1 MIGVGV
7 DRVVMTVVVAVPV
20 AAMGQWHAIG
30 LAGPGAFVFA
40 ELAGLIEAFHMVVMA
55 VLRRANFG
63 FKAQHLLAV
72 FAE

>member
-1 MIGVGV
+1 MGV
-7 DRVVMTVVVAVPV
+7 DRVVMTVVVAMPM

-30 LAGPGAFVFA
+30 LASPSAFVLA
-40 ELAGLIEAFHMVVMA
+40 ELAGLIEPFHMVVVA

-63 FKAQHLLAV
+63 FKAKHLLAV

>member
-7 DRVVMTVVVAVPV
+7 DRVVMTVLVAVPM
-20 AAMGQWHAIG
+20 AAMGQRHSIG
-30 LAGPGAFVFA
+30 LAGPGAFVLA
-40 ELAGLIEAFHMVVMA
+40 ELAGLIDAFHMVVMA

>member
-1 MIGVGV
+1 MGV
-7 DRVVMTVVVAVPV
+7 DRVVMGVVVAMPM
-20 AAMGQWHAIG
+20 AAMGQRHSIG
-30 LAGPGAFVFA
+30 LAGPGAFVLA

>member
-1 MIGVGV
+1 MIGVGI
-7 DRVVMTVVVAVPV
+7 DRVVMTVVVAMPV
-20 AAMGQWHAIG
+20 AAMGQRHSIG
-30 LAGPGAFVFA
+30 LAGPGAFVLA